1 MRKAVLLSLVVGL
14 FFVPV
19 LAADEVTIDYLG
31 HSCLAITDGDGTI
44 VMIDPYG
51 TYVPYPALPKEADV
65 VLITHGHIDHCP
77 YCYGENNRV
86 LGDPEIV
93 WPFDEEGRVV
103 EGEWKSESIERL
115 TVDFIEA
122 THVTRKGGGQGLV
135 CLFSFE
141 FDDVRFAHLADLGRP
156 LNEEQIEALGDV
168 EVLFIPV
175 GGAYTIDAS
184 EAIEVIKQLPT
195 VRVAIP
201 MHYYVAGYCPWED
214 MKPVDGFIRLAN
226 AESEWTVQELD
237 TSQVT
242 VSADTLH
249 ETLEVWALEYER

>member
-1 MRKAVLLSLVVGL
+1 MRKALLLSLVVGL
-14 FFVPV
+14 FLVPV
-19 LAADEVTIDYLG
+19 LAANEVTIDYLG
-31 HSCLAITDGDGTI
+31 HSCFTITDSDGTI

-77 YCYGENNRV
+77 YCYGENDRV

-103 EGEWKSESIERL
+103 EGEWKSESIEGL
-115 TVDFIEA
+115 TVDFVEA

-141 FDDVRFAHLADLGRP
+141 VDDVRFAHFADLGRP

-175 GGAYTIDAS
+175 GGGPTIDAA
-184 EAIEVIKQLPT
+184 EAVEVIKQLPT
-195 VRVAIP
+195 VKVAIP
-201 MHYYVAGYCPWED
+201 MHYFVKGLCPWED
-214 MKPVDGFIRLAN
+214 MKPIDGFIRLAK
-226 AESEWTVQELD
+226 AESEWTVRELD
-237 TSQVT
+237 TSQAT
-242 VSADTLH
+242 VSTDTLP
-249 ETLEVWALEYER
+249 ETLEVWALEYES